1 MVEKI
6 VSFLSDNDLTRSWA
20 ETMDGA
26 VIRPVEKM
34 VVDDEQL
41 QRGVYNQIAR
51 LTPDDG
57 GLSDLQL
64 QLLSSI
70 KGSPANAALLN
81 EHLAQAPDRR
91 EFVRDQAYTL
101 MEAKKPSRQQMLG
114 MLDQIPTDGRTG
126 LSEAGD
132 VMRQFG
138 LGSPAAAY
146 SAVTAGGAMGT
157 AAAMEAYDYL
167 MAQQQQAEKEKQ
179 LPLA

>member
-1 MVEKI
+1 MVQQI
-6 VSFLSDNDLTRSWA
+6 ASFLSDNALTRSWA
-20 ETMDGA
+20 QSVDGA

-51 LTPDDG
+51 LTPDEG

-101 MEAKKPSRQQMLG
+101 MEMKKPSRQQILG
-114 MLDQIPTDGRTG
+114 LLDQVPTDGRTG
-126 LSEAGD
+126 ISEAGD

-138 LGSPAAAY
+138 LGSPVAAY
-146 SAVTAGGAMGT
+146 SAVIAGGAMGT
-157 AAAMEAYDYL
+157 AAAIEAYDYW
-167 MAQQQQAEKEKQ
+167 MAQQQQAAKESQ